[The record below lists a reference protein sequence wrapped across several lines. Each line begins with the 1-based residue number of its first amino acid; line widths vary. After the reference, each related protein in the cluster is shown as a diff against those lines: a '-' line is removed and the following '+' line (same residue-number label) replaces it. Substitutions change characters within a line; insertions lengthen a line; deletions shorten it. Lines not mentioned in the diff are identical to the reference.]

1 MNKKLF
7 SLALLSLLIMAGCDK
22 GETPQAKAEPSTGSA
37 SANVQAPA
45 ARTANDTALA
55 VIETDAYEMK
65 VHRAIPFR
73 PKADPLGMFK
83 LPDGYQYIVLDL
95 SVRNKSNEPLEMGSI
110 LLVAKVTDEAG
121 KALEGNMAA
130 LTAYTVENPDPR
142 QDTEYDEVWSV
153 EFKPGAVHRAIALG
167 MQAPSSTRTLIFA
180 VPAKA
185 GGSKDFRQVKFQ
197 IGERQ

>member
-1 MNKKLF
+1 MNKKLL
-7 SLALLSLLIMAGCDK
+7 SLALSSLLIMTGCDK
-22 GETPQAKAEPSTGSA
+22 EEPSAGSA
-37 SANVQAPA
+37 SANVEAPA
-45 ARTANDTALA
+45 TGTANDTALA

-95 SVRNKSNEPLEMGSI
+95 SVRNKSDEPLEMGSI
-110 LLVAKVTDEAG
+110 LLVSKVTDEVG
-121 KALEGNMAA
+121 KAMEGNMAA

-142 QDTEYDEVWSV
+142 QDAEYEEVWSM

-167 MQAPSSTRTLIFA
+167 IQAPSTNRTLTLT
-180 VPAKA
+180 VPARA
-185 GGSKDFRQVKFQ
+185 GDSKDFRQVKFQ